1 MRLKDGVQKAGEI
14 AGRLSP
20 DQIDALIE
28 LLPKLDRKM
37 WRKHEILAKSPAYVA
52 LVRFFMARS
61 K

>member
-1 MRLKDGVQKAGEI
+1 MRLGDSVGKAGQI

-20 DQIDALIE
+20 DQMDALME
-28 LLPKLDRKM
+28 LLPKLDRKT